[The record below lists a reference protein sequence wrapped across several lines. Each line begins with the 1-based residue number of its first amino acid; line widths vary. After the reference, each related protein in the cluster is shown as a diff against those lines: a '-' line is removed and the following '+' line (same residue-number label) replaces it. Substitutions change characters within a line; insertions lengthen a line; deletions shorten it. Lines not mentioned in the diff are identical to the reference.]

1 MASIAIPVMV
11 LRPGPIQP
19 SRKGWEERR
28 SRPPAWAG
36 PGWTA
41 GGSGSSSRAAGEDS
55 TLRAEAVQSSPLG
68 LRQFSRSHTPRPSA
82 ARDSWPG
89 RNASRSQAIV
99 SLDGECRAL
108 PALPLLYTEDR
119 RCVSSVRSPGKAC
132 RDPAG
137 QVVVTIPRPHSG
149 ITACYSR
156 FAMSTGSGY
165 LRTIGRRGFICT
177 ALAAGSLSPIRVSA
191 GQRRFYSAF
200 VPGSLGVAADQALAI
215 ELAAKHG
222 FASVQP
228 FPGDLLRDGV
238 GRHVEALKKHQLRW
252 AAAGL
257 PVDFRQGDAEFDD
270 GLAALPRQ
278 ADALQA
284 AGVTRVGTWLRPSSD
299 TLTYMQNMKR
309 TADRLRKVASVLQD
323 RNLRL
328 GLEYVGTKR
337 NWTAM
342 RYSFV
347 HTMAETKDLIAEI
360 GVRNVGIVL
369 DSWHWWTSGET
380 GSDIRT
386 LSNSDVVSAD
396 LNDAPAGI
404 ERDEQ
409 YDNQR
414 ELPLATGV
422 INIRDFL
429 EALVDIG
436 YDGPIRAEPFNR
448 ELREMDDDRASRITG
463 QAMTRAFALVD

>member
-1 MASIAIPVMV
+1 M
-11 LRPGPIQP
+11 
-19 SRKGWEERR
+19 
-28 SRPPAWAG
+28 
-36 PGWTA
+36 
-41 GGSGSSSRAAGEDS
+41 
-55 TLRAEAVQSSPLG
+55 
-68 LRQFSRSHTPRPSA
+68 
-82 ARDSWPG
+82 
-89 RNASRSQAIV
+89 
-99 SLDGECRAL
+99 
-108 PALPLLYTEDR
+108 
-119 RCVSSVRSPGKAC
+119 
-132 RDPAG
+132 
-137 QVVVTIPRPHSG
+137 
-149 ITACYSR
+149 
-156 FAMSTGSGY
+156 
-165 LRTIGRRGFICT
+165 
-177 ALAAGSLSPIRVSA
+177 
-191 GQRRFYSAF
+191 
-200 VPGSLGVAADQALAI
+200 
-215 ELAAKHG
+215 
-222 FASVQP
+222 
-228 FPGDLLRDGV
+228 
-238 GRHVEALKKHQLRW
+238 
-252 AAAGL
+252 
-257 PVDFRQGDAEFDD
+257 
-270 GLAALPRQ
+270 
-278 ADALQA
+278 
-284 AGVTRVGTWLRPSSD
+284 TRVGTWLRPSSD
-299 TLTYMQNMKR
+299 ELTYMQNMKR

-360 GVRNVGIVL
+360 GARNVGIVL

-429 EALVDIG
+429 EALVEIG

-448 ELREMDDDRASRITG
+448 GLREMDDDEASRITG
-463 QAMTRAFALVD
+463 RAMTRAFALVD

>member
-1 MASIAIPVMV
+1 MATT
-11 LRPGPIQP
+11 
-19 SRKGWEERR
+19 
-28 SRPPAWAG
+28 SRPPRG
-36 PGWTA
+36 
-41 GGSGSSSRAAGEDS
+41 
-55 TLRAEAVQSSPLG
+55 
-68 LRQFSRSHTPRPSA
+68 
-82 ARDSWPG
+82 
-89 RNASRSQAIV
+89 IV
-99 SLDGECRAL
+99 
-108 PALPLLYTEDR
+108 
-119 RCVSSVRSPGKAC
+119 
-132 RDPAG
+132 
-137 QVVVTIPRPHSG
+137 
-149 ITACYSR
+149 ACYSL
-156 FAMSTGSGY
+156 FAMSTGSDHS
-165 LRTIGRRGFICT
+165 RRIGRRGFICT
-177 ALAAGSLSPIRVSA
+177 VLAAGSLSPIRVSA

-222 FASVQP
+222 FDSVQP
-228 FPGDLLRDGV
+228 FPGDLLRDGI
-238 GRHVEALKKHQLRW
+238 GRHVEALEEHQLQW

-257 PVDFRQGDAEFDD
+257 PVEFRKSDAEFDE

-309 TADRLRKVASVLQD
+309 TADRLRKVANVLQD

-342 RYSFV
+342 RHSFV
-347 HTMAETKDLIAEI
+347 HTMAGTKDLIAEI
-360 GVRNVGIVL
+360 SVGNVGIVL

-404 ERDEQ
+404 ERDDQ

-422 INIRDFL
+422 IDIRDFL
-429 EALVDIG
+429 EALVEIG
-436 YDGPIRAEPFNR
+436 YDGPIRAEPFNS
-448 ELREMDDDRASRITG
+448 ELREMDDDEASRITG